1 MPKKKNPHYLF
12 AENMRLLVPKGT
24 NISKL
29 CRDLDINRTQFNRY
43 LNEGAI
49 PNPQVLVKICDHFNV
64 DARIITEPLYDVQM
78 DRAKVETMKSRT
90 RHATWL
96 VNLCQLLQERNYGRD
111 GWDSELDVIAE
122 RIKASIDEYYS
133 DKAVLEKLH
142 SVLKRSLPFA
152 DPVGD
157 RVDADDAKD

>member
-1 MPKKKNPHYLF
+1 MPKKKNPNYLF

-49 PNPQVLVKICDHFNV
+49 PNPLVLVKICDHFNV
-64 DARIITEPLYDVQM
+64 DARIITEPLYDVQL
-78 DRAKVETMKSRT
+78 DRAKVATMKSRT

-96 VNLCQLLQERNYGRD
+96 VNSCEMLQERNYGRD
-111 GWDSELDVIAE
+111 GWTDELDAIAA
-122 RIKASIDEYYS
+122 RIKTGIDNHYS
-133 DKAVLEKLH
+133 DEAVLKSIH
-142 SVLKRSLPFA
+142 PVLR
-152 DPVGD
+152 G
-157 RVDADDAKD
+157 